1 MQSTPN
7 QGNIPLLQPH
17 TCPYTVAMNDLTQDK
32 AIWSEAREDFFHDIL
47 EGLSVFYGSAFITD
61 ILATISQHQ
70 TPTIGHALNYKQ
82 VKCKKWLI
90 DKLGD
95 TCGTEYGTIYI
106 LGGWYAVL
114 AAMLLHDPRLVIN
127 KVVSIDMDSECKPIS
142 EALNRTHVN
151 SGKFE
156 SVTADILSLD
166 YTQLLRGPD
175 ASKDHPDLV
184 INTSCEHLS
193 QFDTWFANIP
203 PQTLLALQS
212 NDYFSCD
219 EHVNCVEDLDALKQ
233 QAPLSKLIYQG
244 QMKVKKY
251 TRFML
256 IGKK

>member
-1 MQSTPN
+1 
-7 QGNIPLLQPH
+7 
-17 TCPYTVAMNDLTQDK
+17 MNDLTK
-32 AIWSEAREDFFHDIL
+32 GKTVRPEAREEFFHDIL
-47 EGLSVFYGSAFITD
+47 EGLSVYFGSTFVTD
-61 ILATISQHQ
+61 ILDTISQYQ
-70 TPTIGHALNYKQ
+70 NPTIGHALNYKQ
-82 VKCKKWLI
+82 VTCKKWLI
-90 DKLGD
+90 DKLID

-114 AAMLLHDPRLVIN
+114 AAMLLHDPRLEIN
-127 KVVSIDMDSECKPIS
+127 KVISIDMDPECKPIS

-166 YTQLLRGPD
+166 YTRLLHGPD
-175 ASKDHPDLV
+175 VGKDQPGLV

-193 QFDTWFANIP
+193 RFDTWFAKIP

-219 EHVNCVEDLDALKQ
+219 EHVNCVEDLDAFKQ
-233 QAPLSKLIYQG
+233 QAPLAHLRYEG
-244 QMKVKKY
+244 QMEVKKY

-256 IGKK
+256 IGAK